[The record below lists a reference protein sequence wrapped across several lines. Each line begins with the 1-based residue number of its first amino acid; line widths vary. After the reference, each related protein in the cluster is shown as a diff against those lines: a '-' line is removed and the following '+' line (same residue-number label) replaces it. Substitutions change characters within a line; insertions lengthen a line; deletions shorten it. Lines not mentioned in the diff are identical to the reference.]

1 MDISTSIKL
10 ILEINQLGIVLQ
22 EDIISRSTKIIIK
35 NKFLLILLGYY

>member
-22 EDIISRSTKIIIK
+22 EDIISRSTKITIK

>member
-35 NKFLLILLGYY
+35 NKLLLILLGYY